1 MDPCGERSD
10 KRFQF
15 LHGVLA
21 AWYGSCTVAGL
32 EKCRDPQ
39 RWHVW
44 CVPRLRGTIS
54 GCLSHTKV
62 FHTVG
67 VVRTVGQSL
76 GPVWHRLLTLDDHY
90 HRY

>member
-10 KRFQF
+10 KRFEF
-15 LHGVLA
+15 LHGVLVRLA
-21 AWYGSCTVAGL
+21 CTVAGL

-44 CVPRLRGTIS
+44 CVPRLRGTVS

-67 VVRTVGQSL
+67 VVSMPSYSHANGHVGRRLSL
-76 GPVWHRLLTLDDHY
+76 AS
-90 HRY
+90 